1 MYNLLIVDDIENSRI
16 GLSRLDWESLN
27 IKVAALVCDGYEAL
41 EYIQKYGNIHI
52 VLSDIKMPKM
62 DGIEL
67 SEKIHKFFPDIITVI
82 LSGYNDFNYVKSCF
96 KNHVFDYLLKPINPD
111 EWAIT
116 FKNAV
121 EVLDSSSSADIHKL
135 GNSKKQITTAA
146 IEYIDKHYAQP
157 LTLSVIAE
165 NIHISPNY
173 LSKILKEEL
182 NAGLPDLLNKTRVEN
197 AKKLLSNPRYRV
209 NEIAN
214 MVGYNSQQYFTNIF
228 KKYTG
233 LTPYDFRN
241 K

>member
-1 MYNLLIVDDIENSRI
+1 MY
-16 GLSRLDWESLN
+16 
-27 IKVAALVCDGYEAL
+27 
-41 EYIQKYGNIHI
+41 
-52 VLSDIKMPKM
+52 
-62 DGIEL
+62 
-67 SEKIHKFFPDIITVI
+67 
-82 LSGYNDFNYVKSCF
+82 
-96 KNHVFDYLLKPINPD
+96 
-111 EWAIT
+111 
-116 FKNAV
+116 
-121 EVLDSSSSADIHKL
+121 
-135 GNSKKQITTAA
+135 
-146 IEYIDKHYAQP
+146 
-157 LTLSVIAE
+157 
-165 NIHISPNY
+165 SPY